1 MNTNTNM
8 NTLRFKYSLYV
19 QQQARE
25 ENQTV
30 HVSGPLMC
38 LAAVLHRR
46 RVLSCARR
54 KQNEHVTLTMTF
66 VLRYDITF

>member
-1 MNTNTNM
+1 MNNNM
-8 NTLRFKYSLYV
+8 NMNMNLNTLRFKYSLYV

-38 LAAVLHRR
+38 LAAVLHRG
-46 RVLSCARR
+46 RVLSCAC
-54 KQNEHVTLTMTF
+54 KTQNKHDNVNMIF
-66 VLRYDITF
+66 VLQ